1 MKNTKGNEKIM
12 KKQIKITLALLLC
25 LTSLFCLVACFDKVD
40 ATGVWEDATWR
51 SDKEFG
57 KGAKTIEVEVKVEEQ
72 SVTFTIHT
80 DKEMLGEALMEHG
93 LIEGE
98 DGPYGLYVKKV
109 NGMLA
114 DYDVN
119 QYYWSLSKGG
129 TGLMTG
135 VDMTAVEDGAHYEI
149 TYTK

>member
-1 MKNTKGNEKIM
+1 M
-12 KKQIKITLALLLC
+12 KQIKTAVALLLC
-25 LTSLFCLVACFDKVD
+25 LASLFCLVACFDKVD
-40 ATGVWEDATWR
+40 ATGVWEDAVYR

-57 KGAKTIEVEVKVEEQ
+57 KGAKTVEVEVKVEEQ

-80 DKEMLGEALMEHG
+80 DKEMLGDALLEHG
-93 LIEGE
+93 LLEGE

-119 QYYWSLSKGG
+119 QRYWSLCKDGEYM
-129 TGLMTG
+129 MTG
-135 VDMTAVEDGAHYEI
+135 VDATPIADGEHYEI
-149 TYTK
+149 VYAK

>member
-1 MKNTKGNEKIM
+1 M

-119 QYYWSLSKGG
+119 QYYWSFSKGG

>member
-1 MKNTKGNEKIM
+1 MKS
-12 KKQIKITLALLLC
+12 QIKIALALLLC
-25 LTSLFCLVACFDKVD
+25 LTSLLCLVACADKVD

-80 DKEMLGEALMEHG
+80 DKEMLGEVLMEHG

-109 NGMLA
+109 NGMTA

-119 QYYWSLSKGG
+119 QRYGSFSKNGE
-129 TGLMTG
+129 GLMTG

-149 TYTK
+149 TYAK